1 MNNNKMVNKMV
12 LQMDKVKPVKFKI
25 FKEMKF
31 KNNNKQKEQRLLQII
46 FHKDN

>member
-1 MNNNKMVNKMV
+1 MNNKMVNKMD
-12 LQMDKVKPVKFKI
+12 LQMERVKQVKFKI

-31 KNNNKQKEQRLLQII
+31 KNNNKQKEHRLLQII